1 MKDHKL
7 PSLWKTSEIV
17 PTPKKPKVTVLND
30 LRPVALTS
38 VIVKCFEKLIL
49 SRLLPAVYPHQDPFQ
64 FAYKS
69 KRSVDD
75 AIAYFFDNIYKHLDT
90 SGNYCRILFIDFSSA
105 FNTIQPKILV
115 EKLLELNVNTHLC

>member
-1 MKDHKL
+1 MQLAVPFTSLFNWSMKDHKL

-75 AIAYFFDNIYKHLDT
+75 AIAYFF
-90 SGNYCRILFIDFSSA
+90 
-105 FNTIQPKILV
+105 
-115 EKLLELNVNTHLC
+115 